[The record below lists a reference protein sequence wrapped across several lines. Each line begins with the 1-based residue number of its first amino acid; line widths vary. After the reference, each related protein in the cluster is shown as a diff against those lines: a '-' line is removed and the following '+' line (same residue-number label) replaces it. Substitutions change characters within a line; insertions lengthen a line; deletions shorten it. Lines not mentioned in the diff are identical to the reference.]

1 MRLDLFLIKTSIFRM
16 FATLTHADYFSWS
29 LLFYISEW
37 IIRIVML
44 FEVPRRRAP
53 QSSMAWLLVIFFE
66 PWIGLFFYWLIGS
79 HRLPR
84 QRIKEHDE
92 ILQRLENVHQRLDVH
107 PNIAQPQLGPRA
119 MEAVKL
125 AERLGYMPILDGN
138 SVELI
143 DQTDVFINKL
153 VADIDAAQRH
163 VHLLFYIYANDS
175 TGRRV
180 ADSLYRAVA
189 RGVKCR
195 VLADGVGSRP
205 FFKRLGKEM
214 SARGVELHEAL
225 PVGLFRRSMA
235 RLDLRN
241 HRKVAVIDGQIGYTG
256 SQNIVDAGYG
266 HKDLAWHDLMVRLT
280 GPIILELQA
289 VFISDW
295 FFETNE
301 ALDGEE
307 FFPDLSPSGEIAV
320 QTLPSGPSY
329 PTENYQRMVVAAI
342 HSAERRV
349 TITSPYFVPDEAFLQ
364 AMQTAIMRGVKVEV
378 IVPRRVDQKLVGAA
392 GRSYYDDL
400 LYMDATLYLYDEGLL
415 HAKTMCIDDSIA
427 FIGSSNFD
435 IRSFALNFEINLLFY
450 GPRVA
455 EQLRAQ
461 QQKYIEKSF
470 QLTAERWNQRPAI
483 KKLFQNVAKLVSPLL

>member
-1 MRLDLFLIKTSIFRM
+1 M
-16 FATLTHADYFSWS
+16 FHILTEGDYLSWS
-29 LLFYISEW
+29 FLFYISEW

-53 QSSMAWLLVIFFE
+53 QSAMAWLLVIFFE
-66 PWIGLFFYWLIGS
+66 PWIGLILYWLIGS

-84 QRIKEHDE
+84 QRIKEHDR
-92 ILQRLENVHQRLDVH
+92 ILQRLETVHRRLEAQPH
-107 PNIAQPQLGPRA
+107 IARPQLGARA

-125 AERLGYMPILDGN
+125 AEHLGYMPILDGN
-138 SVELI
+138 NVELI
-143 DQTDVFINKL
+143 AQTEDFIDRL
-153 VADIDAAQRH
+153 VTDIDAAQRH
-163 VHLLFYIYANDS
+163 VHLLFYIFANDS

-180 ADSLYRAVA
+180 AEALYRAVA

-214 SARGVELHEAL
+214 IARGVDLHEAL
-225 PVGLFRRSMA
+225 PVGLFRRRMA

-241 HRKVAVIDGQIGYTG
+241 HRKVAVIDGRVGYTG

-280 GPIILELQA
+280 GPIIMELQA

-295 FFETNE
+295 FFETGE
-301 ALDGEE
+301 ALDSEE
-307 FFPDLSPSGEIAV
+307 FFPDPLPGGEIAV

-342 HSAERRV
+342 HSAERHV

-364 AMQTAIMRGVKVEV
+364 AMQTAVLRGVNVEV

-400 LYMDATLYLYDEGLL
+400 LDMGATLYLYNEGLL

-450 GPRVA
+450 GSRVA

-461 QQKYIEKSF
+461 QQKYIDKSF
-470 QLTAERWNQRPAI
+470 QLTAERWKQRPAI

>member
-1 MRLDLFLIKTSIFRM
+1 M
-16 FATLTHADYFSWS
+16 FYLLRGGDIFSWT
-29 LLFYISEW
+29 LLYYLSEW
-37 IIRIVML
+37 VIRVVML
-44 FEVPRRRAP
+44 FVVPRRRVP
-53 QSSMAWLLVIFFE
+53 QSAMAWLIVIFFA
-66 PWIGLFFYWLIGS
+66 PWPGLIIYWMIGT

-84 QRIKEHDE
+84 RRIREHNE
-92 ILQRLENVHQRLDVH
+92 ILQRLEAVHRRLDAL
-107 PNIAQPQLGPRA
+107 PNITQPQLGEHA
-119 MEAVKL
+119 MSAVKL

-138 SVELI
+138 TVELI
-143 DQTDVFINKL
+143 AQTDVFINRL
-153 VADIDAAQRH
+153 VADIDAAEHH
-163 VHLLFYIYANDS
+163 VHLLFYIFANDS

-180 ADSLYRAVA
+180 ADALYRAVA

-214 SARGVELHEAL
+214 RAKGVNLREAL

-241 HRKVAVIDGQIGYTG
+241 HRKVAVIDGRLGYTG

-280 GPIILELQA
+280 GPIIMELQA

-295 FFETNE
+295 YFETNE
-301 ALDGEE
+301 PLDGEE
-307 FFPDLSPSGEIAV
+307 FFPDPQETGEIPV
-320 QTLPSGPSY
+320 QTLPRGPSY

-342 HSAERRV
+342 HAAERHV

-364 AMQTAIMRGVKVEV
+364 AMQTAVMRGVNVEV
-378 IVPRRVDQKLVGAA
+378 IVPQRVDQKLVGAA

-400 LYMDATLYLYDEGLL
+400 LDMGATLYLYNEGLL
-415 HAKTMCIDDSIA
+415 HAKTMCIDDSIS

-461 QQKYIEKSF
+461 HQKYIEHSF
-470 QLTAERWNQRPAI
+470 QLTAEVWGKRPAI

>member
-1 MRLDLFLIKTSIFRM
+1 MIYLLRGGDF
-16 FATLTHADYFSWS
+16 FSWT
-29 LLFYISEW
+29 LLYYISEW

-44 FEVPRRRAP
+44 FVVPRHRAP
-53 QSSMAWLLVIFFE
+53 QSAMSWLLVIFFA
-66 PWIGLFFYWLIGS
+66 PWPGLILYWLIGS

-84 QRIKEHDE
+84 RRIQEHDE
-92 ILQRLENVHQRLDVH
+92 ILQRLETVHRRLD
-107 PNIAQPQLGPRA
+107 AQPHVVRPELGEHA
-119 MEAVKL
+119 KEAVKL

-138 SVELI
+138 NVELI
-143 DQTDVFINKL
+143 AQTEEFIVRL

-163 VHLLFYIYANDS
+163 VHLLFYIFANDA
-175 TGRRV
+175 TGRHV
-180 ADSLYRAVA
+180 ADALYRAVA

-195 VLADGVGSRP
+195 VMADGVGSRP

-214 SARGVELHEAL
+214 TARGVELHEAL
-225 PVGLFRRSMA
+225 PVGIFRRKMA
-235 RLDLRN
+235 RIDLRN
-241 HRKVAVIDGQIGYTG
+241 HRKVAVIDGRVGYTG

-280 GPIILELQA
+280 GPIVMELQA

-295 FFETNE
+295 YFETNE
-301 ALDGEE
+301 VLDSEE
-307 FFPDLSPSGEIAV
+307 FFPDQQAGGEIAV

-342 HSAERRV
+342 HAAQRQV

-364 AMQTAIMRGVKVEV
+364 AMQTAVLRGVKVEV

-415 HAKTMCIDDSIA
+415 HAKTMCIDDSIC

-450 GPRVA
+450 GPQVA
-455 EQLRAQ
+455 QQLRAQ
-461 QQKYIEKSF
+461 QQRYIEKSF
-470 QLTAERWNQRPAI
+470 QLTAEQWNKRPAI

>member
-1 MRLDLFLIKTSIFRM
+1 M
-16 FATLTHADYFSWS
+16 
-29 LLFYISEW
+29 LL
-37 IIRIVML
+37 V
-44 FEVPRRRAP
+44 VPQRRAP
-53 QSSMAWLLVIFFE
+53 QSAMAWLLVIFFV
-66 PWIGLFFYWLIGS
+66 PWPGLILYWLIGS
-79 HRLPR
+79 HRLPKR
-84 QRIKEHDE
+84 RIREHNE
-92 ILQRLENVHQRLDVH
+92 ILERLEAVHRRLEQEPH
-107 PNIAQPQLGPRA
+107 IAQPQLGPRA

-138 SVELI
+138 NVELI
-143 DQTDVFINKL
+143 AQTDEFIGRL
-153 VADIDAAQRH
+153 VADIDQARHH
-163 VHLLFYIYANDS
+163 VHLLFYIFANDS

-180 ADSLYRAVA
+180 ADALYRAVA

-214 SARGVELHEAL
+214 IARGVELREAL
-225 PVGLFRRSMA
+225 PVGLFRRRMA

-241 HRKVAVIDGQIGYTG
+241 HRKVVVIDGRVGYTG

-266 HKDLAWHDLMVRLT
+266 HKDLAWHDLMVRLI
-280 GPIILELQA
+280 GPIIMELQA
-289 VFISDW
+289 VFVSDW
-295 FFETNE
+295 YFETEE
-301 ALDGEE
+301 ALDGDE
-307 FFPDLSPSGEIAV
+307 FFPAPLESGAIAV

-342 HSAERRV
+342 HSAEWHV
-349 TITSPYFVPDEAFLQ
+349 TITTPYFVPDEAFLQ
-364 AMQTAIMRGVKVEV
+364 AMQTAILRGVKVEV

-392 GRSYYDDL
+392 GRAYFDDL
-400 LYMDATLYLYDEGLL
+400 LDMGASLYLYDEGLL
-415 HAKTMCIDDSIA
+415 HAKTMCIDDSIS

-450 GPRVA
+450 GQHVA

-461 QQKYIEKSF
+461 QKKYIEKSF
-470 QLTAERWNQRPAI
+470 QLTAENWGKRPAV

>member
-1 MRLDLFLIKTSIFRM
+1 M
-16 FATLTHADYFSWS
+16 FYLLQGGDIFSWT
-29 LLFYISEW
+29 LLYYISEW
-37 IIRIVML
+37 VIRIVML

-53 QSSMAWLLVIFFE
+53 QSSMAWLLVIFFV
-66 PWIGLFFYWLIGS
+66 PWPGLIIYWLIGS

-84 QRIKEHDE
+84 RRIQEHDE
-92 ILQRLENVHQRLDVH
+92 ILQRLETVNRRFEAHSSIAH
-107 PNIAQPQLGPRA
+107 PKLSEHS
-119 MEAVKL
+119 MVAVKL
-125 AERLGYMPILDGN
+125 AQRLGYMPILDGN
-138 SVELI
+138 NVELI
-143 DQTDVFINKL
+143 AQTDEFISKL
-153 VADIDAAQRH
+153 VTDIDAAKNH
-163 VHLLFYIYANDS
+163 VHLLFYIFANDS

-180 ADSLYRAVA
+180 AEALYRAVD

-214 SARGVELHEAL
+214 MAKGVDLHEAL
-225 PVGLFRRSMA
+225 PVGLFRRRMA

-241 HRKVAVIDGQIGYTG
+241 HRKVAVIDGRIGYTG

-280 GPIILELQA
+280 GPIIMELQA

-295 FFETNE
+295 FFETKE
-301 ALDGEE
+301 ILDSEE
-307 FFPDLSPSGEIAV
+307 FFPEQQPSGTIGV
-320 QTLPSGPSY
+320 QTLPSGPTY

-342 HSAERRV
+342 HAAERHV

-364 AMQTAIMRGVKVEV
+364 AMQTAVLRGVNVEV
-378 IVPRRVDQKLVGAA
+378 IVPRRSDQILVGAA

-400 LYMDATLYLYDEGLL
+400 LDMGATLYLYDEGLL
-415 HAKTMCIDDSIA
+415 HAKTMCIDDTIS
-427 FIGSSNFD
+427 FVGSSNFD

-450 GPRVA
+450 GPQFA

-470 QLTAERWNQRPAI
+470 QLTAQRWDQRSTV

>member
-1 MRLDLFLIKTSIFRM
+1 MLHYLLHSDS
-16 FATLTHADYFSWS
+16 FSWS
-29 LLFYISEW
+29 LILYVSEW
-37 IIRIVML
+37 IIRVVML

-53 QSSMAWLLVIFFE
+53 QSAMAWLLVIFLE

-84 QRIKEHDE
+84 RRIKEHDK
-92 ILQRLENVHQRLDVH
+92 ILRRLQRVHDRLASQPH
-107 PNIAQPQLGPRA
+107 IIRPQLGDRA

-125 AERLGYMPILDGN
+125 AEHLGYMPIMDGN

-143 DQTDVFINKL
+143 AQTDDFIDRL
-153 VADIDAAQRH
+153 VSDIDAAKDH
-163 VHLLFYIYANDS
+163 VHLLFYIFVDDS

-180 ADSLYRAVA
+180 AEALYRAVS
-189 RGVKCR
+189 RGVRCR

-205 FFKRLGKEM
+205 LFKRLGKEM
-214 SARGVELHEAL
+214 IAQGVDLREAL
-225 PVGLFRRSMA
+225 PVGLFRRRMA

-241 HRKVAVIDGQIGYTG
+241 HRKLAVIDGRVGYTG

-280 GPIILELQA
+280 GPIILELQS

-295 FFETNE
+295 YFETE
-301 ALDGEE
+301 KVLDAEE
-307 FFPDLSPSGEIAV
+307 FFPGPTVDGAIAV

-342 HSAERRV
+342 HAAERMV
-349 TITSPYFVPDEAFLQ
+349 TITTPYFVPDEAFLQ
-364 AMQTAIMRGVKVEV
+364 AVQTAVLRGVRVEL
-378 IVPRRVDQKLVGAA
+378 IVPYRVDHKLVGAA

-400 LYMDATLYLYDEGLL
+400 LDMGVIVYLYKQGLL
-415 HAKTMCIDDSIA
+415 HAKTMCVDDSIA

-450 GPRVA
+450 GAEVA
-455 EQLRAQ
+455 AKLRSQ
-461 QQKYIEKSF
+461 QQRYIDLSF
-470 QLTAERWNQRPAI
+470 QLTAEEWKKRPRT
-483 KKLFQNVAKLVSPLL
+483 L

>member
-1 MRLDLFLIKTSIFRM
+1 VCLDLFTSQSGVIRM
-16 FATLTHADYFSWS
+16 YALVTQSDFFSWS

-37 IIRIVML
+37 VIRVVML
-44 FEVPRRRAP
+44 FEVPRRRVP
-53 QSSMAWLLVIFFE
+53 QSAMAWLLVIFFE
-66 PWIGLFFYWLIGS
+66 PWIGLILYWFIGS

-84 QRIKEHDE
+84 RRIKEHNE
-92 ILQRLENVHQRLDVH
+92 ILQRLETIHKRLDAQPH
-107 PNIAQPQLGPRA
+107 IAQPQLGPRA

-125 AERLGYMPILDGN
+125 AERLGYMPIMDGN
-138 SVELI
+138 NVELI
-143 DQTDVFINKL
+143 AKTEDFIDRL
-153 VADIDAAQRH
+153 VTDIDAAQHH
-163 VHLLFYIYANDS
+163 VHLLFYIFANDS

-180 ADSLYRAVA
+180 AEALYRAVD
-189 RGVKCR
+189 RGIKCR

-205 FFKRLGKEM
+205 FFKHLGREM
-214 SARGVELHEAL
+214 IARGVELHEAL
-225 PVGLFRRSMA
+225 PVGIFRRKMA

-241 HRKVAVIDGQIGYTG
+241 HRKVAVIDGRMGYTG

-266 HKDLAWHDLMVRLT
+266 HKDLAWYDLMVRLT
-280 GPIILELQA
+280 GPIIMELQA

-295 FFETNE
+295 FFETAE
-301 ALDGEE
+301 VLDNEE
-307 FFPDLSPSGEIAV
+307 FFPDPRQSGEIAV

-342 HSAERRV
+342 HSAERHV

-364 AMQTAIMRGVKVEV
+364 AIQTAVLRGVNVEV

-392 GRSYYDDL
+392 SRSYYDDL
-400 LYMDATLYLYDEGLL
+400 LDMGVTLYLYNEGLL
-415 HAKTMCIDDSIA
+415 HAKTMCIDDSIS

-450 GPRVA
+450 GPHVA
-455 EQLRAQ
+455 DQLRAQ
-461 QQKYIEKSF
+461 HQKYIDKSF
-470 QLTAERWNQRPAI
+470 QLTAERWSKRPAI

>member
-1 MRLDLFLIKTSIFRM
+1 MIDPSTQSGF
-16 FATLTHADYFSWS
+16 FSWS

-44 FEVPRRRAP
+44 FEVPRRRGP
-53 QSSMAWLLVIFFE
+53 QSGMAWLLVIFFE
-66 PWIGLFFYWLIGS
+66 PWIGLFFYWLIGT

-84 QRIKEHDE
+84 RRIKEHDE
-92 ILQRLENVHQRLDVH
+92 ILQRLETVHRRLVEH
-107 PNIAQPQLGPRA
+107 PLIAQPKLGPRA
-119 MEAVKL
+119 MDAVKL

-138 SVELI
+138 NVELI
-143 DQTDVFINKL
+143 AQTEEFIDRL

-163 VHLLFYIYANDS
+163 VHLLFYIFADDS

-180 ADSLYRAVA
+180 ADALYRAVA

-214 SARGVELHEAL
+214 IARGVDLHEAL
-225 PVGLFRRSMA
+225 PVGLFRRRMA

-241 HRKVAVIDGQIGYTG
+241 HRKVVVIDGRMGYTG

-280 GPIILELQA
+280 GPIIMELQA

-295 FFETNE
+295 YFETNE
-301 ALDGEE
+301 VLDSEE
-307 FFPDLSPSGEIAV
+307 FFPDPQQSGEIPV

-342 HSAERRV
+342 HAAEWHV

-364 AMQTAIMRGVKVEV
+364 AMQTAVLRGVKVEV

-392 GRSYYDDL
+392 GRSYFDDL
-400 LYMDATLYLYDEGLL
+400 LDMGATLYLYNEGLL
-415 HAKTMCIDDSIA
+415 HAKTMCIDDSIS

-461 QQKYIEKSF
+461 QQRYIEKSF
-470 QLTAERWNQRPAI
+470 QLTAERWNQRPTI